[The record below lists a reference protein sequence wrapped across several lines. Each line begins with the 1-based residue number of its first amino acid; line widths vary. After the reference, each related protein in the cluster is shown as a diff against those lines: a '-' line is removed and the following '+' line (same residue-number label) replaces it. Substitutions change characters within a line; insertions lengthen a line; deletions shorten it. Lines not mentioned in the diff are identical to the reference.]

1 TSSGKLCAVADC
13 NVVRNAHAP
22 AKHHHIADRHRPRY
36 ASIPGNHAG
45 AADLHIM
52 RDLHKIIDLA
62 ALANDRVRQG
72 AAINCGIR
80 SDLNVVLDDDTP
92 DLWVLFKALWSR
104 EKAET
109 VLPHL
114 RARMDNHPVADDS
127 ELNRGLRA
135 DETVAADRAAVSNHG
150 IGPDDGATPDGD
162 ILANDGTRLDD
173 HAIFDQR
180 AGRNKR
186 VGRHSRLAGNRLGSS
201 SIGKK
206 KSRNLRKGRLRALR
220 NKYGNASWNVVHQFF
235 VAQHSSCA
243 H

>member
-1 TSSGKLCAVADC
+1 AAAASAWQYRYFPTPWTRPLPSLLFSFPFSFGKTAQGCNLAKCLSHGLRGRSGPALTCGYVVHHATSSGKLCAVADC

-150 IGPDDGATPDGD
+150 IGSDD
-162 ILANDGTRLDD
+162 
-173 HAIFDQR
+173 
-180 AGRNKR
+180 
-186 VGRHSRLAGNRLGSS
+186 V
-201 SIGKK
+201 
-206 KSRNLRKGRLRALR
+206 
-220 NKYGNASWNVVHQFF
+220 
-235 VAQHSSCA
+235 
-243 H
+243 